1 MSDGREIK
9 SPCINVCELNSAQI
23 CVGCWRH
30 IDEIVAWRQ
39 LSDEQ
44 RRAVIARSANRR
56 EAISLQEA
64 AGLQRDT
71 I

>member
-1 MSDGREIK
+1 MTDKREIQ

-39 LSDEQ
+39 LSVEQ
-44 RRAVIARSANRR
+44 CEAVIVLCNSRR
-56 EAISLQEA
+56 EAVLLQEVVS
-64 AGLQRDT
+64 LPNV